1 MLHIDARFLQA
12 QAISLRLRSHTFNN
26 IYSNRMLPRRKHPVL
41 VCGRTTGNSVS
52 YSYPKIFSRGLAK
65 YFIRLIKFPTVLEN
79 YVASL
84 AIYIASHEIYIASHE
99 IYIARLEI
107 YFLVLLAKNLRHSNN
122 FGRLVMK
129 IGVHIFSFSEPFVA
143 LFDA

>member
-1 MLHIDARFLQA
+1 MLHTDARLLQA

-41 VCGRTTGNSVS
+41 VCGRTTRNSVS

-65 YFIRLIKFPTVLEN
+65 SFTRLRNFPTVLEN
-79 YVASL
+79 YIASL
-84 AIYIASHEIYIASHE
+84 EIYIASLEIYIARHE
-99 IYIARLEI
+99 IYIARREI
-107 YFLVLLAKNLRHSNN
+107 YFSMLLEKNLRHSNN

-129 IGVHIFSFSEPFVA
+129 IGVHIFSFSEPFAA